1 MKIGTLISVT
11 AGIALLLTATGGLSL
26 PMQDQYYADA
36 CASGTSV
43 TYRNTTGTH
52 LDIWSPATAAAALL
66 WADARLAGTAAG
78 PCSQS
83 GR

>member
-1 MKIGTLISVT
+1 
-11 AGIALLLTATGGLSL
+11 LSL
-26 PMQDQYYADA
+26 QMQDQYYADA
-36 CASGTSV
+36 CAAGTSV

-52 LDIWSPATAAAALL
+52 LDIWSSATAAAALA
-66 WADARLAGTAAG
+66 WADARLGGTAAG